1 MMGKG
6 VCGGGWGRMEDIDT
20 DIKEGQKGTKS
31 AAYVQSWNSNE
42 EEEILLLNSFLI

>member
-1 MMGKG
+1 MGKG
-6 VCGGGWGRMEDIDT
+6 VFGGGWGRMEDIDT